1 MMAVLLFII
10 IFFTLLFS
18 GAFGKMPSKDKLASI
33 QNEEASLVYSKDGK
47 LIGKYFA
54 ENRTNIS
61 WDKVPDYLAKALIA
75 TEDKR
80 YYSHEGYDVYSYF
93 RVFFKTILLRDK
105 TGGGGSTLTQQ
116 LIKNIFGRND
126 YGFMSMPII
135 KVREAVIA
143 HRLEEV
149 YTKDEILLLYLNSI
163 PFGENVYGV
172 EAAALRF
179 FNKSTDKLKIEEVA
193 TLVGMLK
200 ANSHYNP
207 RMNPE
212 NSRKRRDVVLSL
224 MEAEDYI
231 SKSELDS
238 ISNLD
243 LVLDYE
249 NFNTNPPAAYFVYQV
264 KKEANNILEDINIKE
279 KKSYNI
285 EKDGLKIKTTLD
297 SRLQEIVNASIKK
310 HLVEMQ
316 KLFDKELET
325 RNFKSTWI
333 KKYSKADISAKNKMD
348 IAFADS
354 IKTVEYNNID
364 SLWHYYKILS
374 APTLLVDPKNGNIL
388 SWSGGI
394 NYRFL
399 PYDLIYSKRQIA
411 SAFKPIL
418 YSSAFENSFSECEYL
433 NNEEVVYKGYEDW
446 NPHNFDNNSTPHN
459 KVAIW
464 YALTNSMNL
473 PSIDLYFKLGHDK
486 LENTF
491 NKFKINEHLKEV
503 PSVALG
509 SMDLS
514 LNDIIKIY
522 SAFAN
527 KGMLNDLKMI
537 ESIIDADGNIIYENE
552 KNNAYRAL
560 SDSTSYKITAL
571 LENVVNEG
579 TAKKIR
585 YKYGI
590 NTDLAGKTGTAQD
603 YTNAWFVAYTPN
615 LVLGS
620 WVGTGKNDIHFTSGN
635 GSGSSLALPVIA
647 DVLKE
652 IENDKQLSERYL
664 GSFNLAEKYYS
675 FKYCEPFK
683 QLGLKG
689 ILSRTF
695 ETKTEEE
702 KQKLKEVRQAKKEK
716 RKEKRENK
724 KEKIKD
730 KFNGILNKE
739 DKNDTVLKSGKTAE
753 VDPRC
758 AGVK

>member
-1 MMAVLLFII
+1 MAVLLFSI
-10 IFFTLLFS
+10 IFFTLLFF
-18 GAFGKMPSKDKLASI
+18 GAFGKMPSKDELASI
-33 QNEEASLVYSKDGK
+33 QNEEASLVYSKDGN

-61 WDKVPDYLAKALIA
+61 WAKVPDYLAKALIA

-80 YYSHEGYDVYSYF
+80 YYTHEGYDVYSYL
-93 RVFFKTILLRDK
+93 RVFFKTILMGDK
-105 TGGGGSTLTQQ
+105 SGGGGSTLTQQ

-149 YTKDEILLLYLNSI
+149 YTKNEILLLYLNSI
-163 PFGENVYGV
+163 PFGENVYGI
-172 EAAALRF
+172 ESASLRF

-200 ANSHYNP
+200 ANSYYNP
-207 RMNPE
+207 HLNPE
-212 NSRKRRDVVLSL
+212 NSRERRNVVLSL
-224 MEAEDYI
+224 MEGEDYI
-231 SKSELDS
+231 SKSGLDS
-238 ISNLD
+238 ISKLD
-243 LVLDYE
+243 LVLDYD
-249 NFNTNPPAAYFVYQV
+249 NFNSNPPAAYFVYQV
-264 KKEANNILEDINIKE
+264 KKEANNILEDINIKD

-285 EKDGLKIKTTLD
+285 DKDGLKIITTLD
-297 SRLQEIVNASIKK
+297 YKLQKIVNASTKK

-316 KLFDKELET
+316 KLFDKELES
-325 RNFKSTWI
+325 RNFKSKWI
-333 KKYSKADISAKNKMD
+333 KKYSKEDISDKNKME

-354 IKTVEYNNID
+354 IRTVEYNNID

-374 APTLLVDPKNGNIL
+374 APTLLVDPKNGKIL
-388 SWSGGI
+388 SWTGGI

-418 YSSAFENSFSECEYL
+418 YSSALENSFSECEYL
-433 NNEEVVYKGYEDW
+433 NNEEVEYKGYENW
-446 NPHNFDNNSTPHN
+446 NPHNFDNNSTPDSN
-459 KVAIW
+459 VAMW

-473 PSIDLYFKLGHDK
+473 PSIDLYFKLGQDK

-491 NKFKINEHLKEV
+491 NKFKVNEHLKEV

-514 LNDIIKIY
+514 LNEIIKIY

-537 ESIIDADGNIIYENE
+537 ESITDADGNIIYENG

-560 SDSTSYKITAL
+560 SDSTSFKITAL
-571 LENVVNEG
+571 LENVVNQG
-579 TAKKIR
+579 TAIKIR
-585 YKYGI
+585 NKYGI

-620 WVGTGKNDIHFTSGN
+620 WVGTGKNDIHFNSGN

-647 DVLKE
+647 EVLKE
-652 IENDKQLSERYL
+652 IENDKELSKRYL
-664 GSFNLAEKYYS
+664 GSFNLSDNYYS
-675 FKYCEPFK
+675 FKNCEPYK

-689 ILSRTF
+689 ILNRTF
-695 ETKTEEE
+695 EGKTYEE
-702 KQKLKEVRQAKKEK
+702 KQKLKVERQANRVK
-716 RKEKRENK
+716 RKVKRDTKRE
-724 KEKIKD
+724 ERRGKIKD
-730 KFNGILNKE
+730 KLNGILNKDDE
-739 DKNDTVLKSGKTAE
+739 K
-753 VDPRC
+753 
-758 AGVK
+758 